1 MAANW
6 EAEMR
11 VRSAVLL
18 SSATLLFACAE
29 QPTSYAPGYSSYAP
43 EYAAPD
49 YPGYGYAPGL
59 GSYGSD
65 VFTGAGG
72 YWGGGNDRGPYWHH
86 QSHDWNRDRAWQER
100 QQRLTPAQAAQ
111 AQAALQQQQQQLAA
125 AQAARAQA
133 LAAQNQAIWQQR
145 AAQQQ
150 AQAQA
155 ALQQQQQMAAAQAAR
170 AQALAAQNQAIWQQ
184 RAAQQEALSAARA
197 RSQRG
202 QAQ

>member
-1 MAANW
+1 
-6 EAEMR
+6 MR

-72 YWGGGNDRGPYWHH
+72 YLGGGNDRGPYWHH

-111 AQAALQQQQQQLAA
+111 A
-125 AQAARAQA
+125 
-133 LAAQNQAIWQQR
+133 
-145 AAQQQ
+145 
-150 AQAQA
+150 
-155 ALQQQQQMAAAQAAR
+155 
-170 AQALAAQNQAIWQQ
+170 
-184 RAAQQEALSAARA
+184 
-197 RSQRG
+197 
-202 QAQ
+202 